1 MQEVAERIM
10 NIFYEVHR
18 RYPTPEEAEAF
29 LEQVCIVH
37 SWGGAA
43 HPARST
49 EVQRLLDR
57 PVEEVSVDEVYAQ
70 FQEKIKG
77 IRLDSMIQTSAH
89 FWRAGDNYYRDDLNT
104 IDRID

>member
-1 MQEVAERIM
+1 MQEASERMM
-10 NIFYEVHR
+10 NIFFEIHR
-18 RYPTPEEAEAF
+18 RYPTPQEAEEF
-29 LEQVCIVH
+29 LEQVCIIH

-49 EVQRLLDR
+49 EVEKLLDQ

-89 FWRAGDNYYRDDLNT
+89 FWRAGGNYYSDNLNT
-104 IDRID
+104 INRID